1 MGTYGDAVGVLLS
14 DALGLCF
21 PLLELVLWESVLAD
35 HPNLA
40 VRLRAERRI
49 LTVLELA
56 PPGCDR
62 SVVGG
67 RLDTVWFAGLLA
79 CGSGGDTRCL
89 VGRLMSDEGGYRCEG
104 SRSVTWRAKVGQ
116 IYD

>member
-1 MGTYGDAVGVLLS
+1 MGSGTYGDAVGVLLS

-21 PLLELVLWESVLAD
+21 PLLELVLWGSVLAD

-56 PPGCDR
+56 PHGCDR
-62 SVVGG
+62 WVVGE
-67 RLDTVWFAGLLA
+67 RWDTVWFADLLA
-79 CGSGGDTRCL
+79 CKCGTGDTRCL
-89 VGRLMSDEGGYRCEG
+89 VGRLMSDEGGCRCRCVKAAG
-104 SRSVTWRAKVGQ
+104 A
-116 IYD
+116 